1 MDVVLD
7 ARGLEK
13 SFGPQ
18 IVLGGVQVTLHA
30 GERAGLVGLNG
41 TGKSTLGRILA
52 GLDQPD
58 GGQVARNREAS
69 FGYLSQS
76 SEVPEGVRPGWTA
89 LDEVLDGLGAWSEA
103 SRRHEQ
109 SSAALAAADGGD
121 LKRLLH
127 EQSEAAAEV
136 ERLGGWDQSHRAR
149 EVLDYLKVRDPAAR
163 LETMSGGELRRVALA
178 RILVA
183 RPTLAIL
190 DEPTN
195 HLDVE
200 TIEWLE
206 RYLADDYPGALLL
219 ITHDRYILD
228 RVVQRTL
235 ELNEGRLHSY
245 EGGYEA
251 YLEAKARRME
261 LEVRSEANRQRFL
274 SHELE
279 WLRRQPKA
287 RMGKQKARRSRAESA
302 LETEAPRSEHRA
314 SLQLEAG
321 RSSKWLLE
329 LQGLR
334 LDLGGR
340 TLVNELD
347 FVLMRGQRIGIM
359 GPNGCGKTTLLR
371 SILGQLEPTAGAIRL
386 SQTAE
391 LTYLSQVRDD
401 LDDER
406 SILENIAGGGQHV
419 AVGDRM
425 MEVHTYLERFL
436 FRGDDRLRQ
445 PVGSLSG
452 GERTR
457 VALAKVLQGSANLV
471 ILDEPT
477 NDLDVSTLSAL
488 EQLLLEFGGTALV
501 VTHDRWFLDRVATG
515 LLVFEGEGRVV
526 HHAGNYTLVRA
537 LRQQQAAEEPKPSPS
552 QPSGAQSGP
561 ATPGGKRSPRKRSAL
576 TYGERLE
583 LEALESQVE
592 QADRRVAEL
601 EARLADPSTYQVPGG
616 GGGEATRIGA
626 ELEQARA
633 EAARLM
639 ARWEE
644 LETKRESGQDGDS

>member
-58 GGQVARNREAS
+58 GGEVARNREAS
-69 FGYLSQS
+69 FGYLAQS
-76 SEVPEGVRPGWTA
+76 SVVPEGARPGWTA

-109 SSAALAAADGGD
+109 ASVALAAAGSGD
-121 LKRLLH
+121 LKRLLN
-127 EQSEAAAEV
+127 EQAEAAASV

-149 EVLDYLKVRDPAAR
+149 EVLDYLKVRDPAVG

-274 SHELE
+274 HHELE

-287 RMGKQKARRSRAESA
+287 RMGKQKARRSRAEAA
-302 LETEAPRSEHRA
+302 LESDAPRLERRA

-329 LQGLR
+329 LKGLR
-334 LDLGGR
+334 LELGGR

-371 SILGQLEPTAGAIRL
+371 AILGQLEPTAGSIRL

-406 SILENIAGGGQHV
+406 SILENIAGRGQHV
-419 AVGDRM
+419 AVGEQM

-471 ILDEPT
+471 VLDEPT

-515 LLVFEGEGRVV
+515 LLVFEEEGQVV

-537 LRQQQAAEEPKPSPS
+537 LREQQRAEERKP
-552 QPSGAQSGP
+552 P
-561 ATPGGKRSPRKRSAL
+561 AVKAPAAAAPGGKRSPRKRSAL

-583 LEALESQVE
+583 LEALEQQVE
-592 QADRRVAEL
+592 EADQRVAEL
-601 EARLADPSTYQVPGG
+601 EARLADPGTYQVPGG
-616 GGGEATRIGA
+616 GGGEAIQIGA
-626 ELEQARA
+626 ELEQART

-644 LETKRESGQDGDS
+644 LETKRELAT